1 MGDTMRRRTFLQ
13 GVAGALGVA
22 ALGPRLPDLAPA
34 IRVEQAESLPVLPA
48 ARALLNDGRWH
59 WVSVRFNKTKEL
71 LVYVDGTQCM
81 PDGIAQVSVNV
92 TRADGHRE
100 VVGASWR
107 QLGSPP
113 TDKTA
118 GHEAEWEMGPTL
130 TFPDAVHMASGDYVE
145 VLSTIT
151 VRGS

>member
-1 MGDTMRRRTFLQ
+1 MRRRTFLQ
-13 GVAGALGVA
+13 GVAAVAAVA

-34 IRVEQAESLPVLPA
+34 IRVEQASSLPIMPV
-48 ARALLNDGRWH
+48 ARELLNDGRWH
-59 WVSVRFNKTKEL
+59 QVLVKFNEFKEL
-71 LVYVDGTQCM
+71 IVWVDGVPCL
-81 PDGIAQVSVNV
+81 PDGIAHVSVNV